1 MMNPCRQVQKLAVLV
16 AALLSAG
23 ATSAQESAEAKP
35 FDIVA
40 GMGITQNLGK
50 YVPADA
56 TFKDEKGAT
65 VKIGDIM
72 SARPTLLIPTYF
84 NAKDGCNS
92 LLDGVAKAIAKLNPS
107 GRSNRINVGNPTDL
121 AAGKDFDV
129 ILLSLNPTETPKLA
143 AAREKLVLEG
153 LNNTA
158 FEKGWHFLTGDMA
171 NIRKVSDAIGLK
183 FYYSA
188 EKKILN
194 YPTMTAVI
202 SKQRK
207 ICGYT
212 IANDFAR
219 KVFETNLAAAQ
230 EDTPTEPADQSQMFG
245 CITPDAS
252 AGKYTPIIKLSLLI
266 TGIGTTLV
274 VAASIFN
281 LAVKNK
287 RTPIYRNSVLASK
300 EAPKSDQEGGS
311 QA

>member
-1 MMNPCRQVQKLAVLV
+1 MITPRRQVRCLAAFLAVMLPV
-16 AALLSAG
+16 G
-23 ATSAQESAEAKP
+23 VVSAQDAATAKP

-50 YVPADA
+50 YVPAEA

-72 SARPTLLIPTYF
+72 SARPTLLIPTYY
-84 NAKDGCNS
+84 NSQDGCNT

-107 GRSNRINVGNPTDL
+107 GRTNRINVGNATDL
-121 AAGKDFDV
+121 AAGKDFDI

-143 AAREKLVLEG
+143 AEREKQVLEG

-183 FYYSA
+183 FYYNA

-194 YPTMTAVI
+194 YPTMTAVV
-202 SKQRK
+202 SKQLK
-207 ICGYT
+207 VCGYT
-212 IANDFAR
+212 IANDFPT

-230 EDTPTEPADQSQMFG
+230 EDKPTERADQSQMFG

-252 AGKYTPIIKLSLLI
+252 AGKYSPIIKLSLLI
-266 TGIGTTLV
+266 TGIGTALV
-274 VAASIFN
+274 VAVSILN

-287 RTPIYRNSVLASK
+287 RTPIYRNSVN
-300 EAPKSDQEGGS
+300 APKSDQDGGS